1 MFIEVNPRE
10 FEKIDQSKYPELF
23 PDGPVYENPER
34 LYKHNNYYVGL
45 REMAGIMYAD
55 ILNMGEPE
63 NIYPEISELIKRKI
77 HVFGGE
83 VGFYFPVGYKSEI
96 LVKRIIRGYEVI
108 HDETYKNFKLI
119 IIKEVQNVSNRKRNK
134 EDR

>member
-10 FEKIDQSKYPELF
+10 FEKIDQRKYPELF
-23 PDGPVYENPER
+23 PDGPVYENPDR

-55 ILNMGEPE
+55 ILNLGEPE

-77 HVFGGE
+77 HVFGE
-83 VGFYFPVGYKSEI
+83 VGFYFPTEYKSRI
-96 LVKRIIRGYEVI
+96 LVERLIHGYEVV
-108 HDETYKNFKLI
+108 HDSVFNGFRTI
-119 IIKEVQNVSNRKRNK
+119 IIKEVQNVSSIKIYILR
-134 EDR
+134 

>member
-23 PDGPVYENPER
+23 PDGPVYENPDR
-34 LYKHNNYYVGL
+34 LYRHNDYYVGL

-55 ILNMGEPE
+55 ILNLGEPE
-63 NIYPEISELIKRKI
+63 NIYPEIKELIKRKI
-77 HVFGGE
+77 HVFGE

-96 LVKRIIRGYEVI
+96 LVKRIIRGYEVV
-108 HDETYKNFKLI
+108 HDETYKNFRTI
-119 IIKEVQNVSNRKRNK
+119 IIKEVQNVSSIKRIQENR
-134 EDR
+134 

>member
-23 PDGPVYENPER
+23 PDGPVYENPDR
-34 LYKHNNYYVGL
+34 LYRHNDYYVGL

-55 ILNMGEPE
+55 ILNLGEPE

-77 HVFGGE
+77 HVFGE
-83 VGFYFPVGYKSEI
+83 VGFYFPAEYKSRI
-96 LVKRIIRGYEVI
+96 LVERLIHSYEVV
-108 HDETYKNFKLI
+108 HDSVFNGFRTI
-119 IIKEVQNVSNRKRNK
+119 IIKEVQNVSSIKRIQENR
-134 EDR
+134 

>member
-10 FEKIDQSKYPELF
+10 FEKIDQRKYPELF
-23 PDGPVYENPER
+23 PDGPVYENPDR

-55 ILNMGEPE
+55 ILNLGEPE

-77 HVFGGE
+77 HVFGE
-83 VGFYFPVGYKSEI
+83 VGFYFPTEYKSRI
-96 LVKRIIRGYEVI
+96 LVERLIHGYEVV
-108 HDETYKNFKLI
+108 HDSVFNGFRTI
-119 IIKEVQNVSNRKRNK
+119 IIKEVQNVSSIKRIQENR
-134 EDR
+134 

>member
-23 PDGPVYENPER
+23 PEGAGYENPDR
-34 LYKHNNYYVGL
+34 LYKHNDYYVGL

-55 ILNMGEPE
+55 ILNLGEPE

-77 HVFGGE
+77 HVFGE
-83 VGFYFPVGYKSEI
+83 VGFYFPVRYKSRI
-96 LVKRIIRGYEVI
+96 LVERLIHGYEVV
-108 HDETYKNFKLI
+108 HDSVFNGFRTI
-119 IIKEVQNVSNRKRNK
+119 IIKEVQNVSSIKRVQENR
-134 EDR
+134 

>member
-10 FEKIDQSKYPELF
+10 FEKIDQRKYPELF
-23 PDGPVYENPER
+23 PDGPVYENPDR

-55 ILNMGEPE
+55 ILNLGEPE

-77 HVFGGE
+77 HVFGE
-83 VGFYFPVGYKSEI
+83 VGFYFPTEYKSRI
-96 LVKRIIRGYEVI
+96 LVERLIHGYEVV
-108 HDETYKNFKLI
+108 HDSVFNGFRTI
-119 IIKEVQNVSNRKRNK
+119 IIKEVQNVSSIKRIQENS
-134 EDR
+134 

>member
-10 FEKIDQSKYPELF
+10 FEKIDQRKYPELF
-23 PDGPVYENPER
+23 PDGPVYENPDR

-55 ILNMGEPE
+55 ILNLGEPE

-77 HVFGGE
+77 HVFGE
-83 VGFYFPVGYKSEI
+83 VGFYFPTEYKSRI
-96 LVKRIIRGYEVI
+96 LVERLIHGYEVV
-108 HDETYKNFKLI
+108 HDSVFNGFRTI
-119 IIKEVQNVSNRKRNK
+119 IIKEVQNVGNR
-134 EDR
+134 